1 MICRM
6 PPMLVNRLLTVLVVE
21 VVQGHA
27 LYLHPLFFA
36 GLKWQLL
43 YIHPRFLGCAPSA
56 HLLVQSP
63 MVTDQGVNVVVLSTS
78 SADKM
83 AKRGNPLGLTPDSM
97 LVGLRAPIPG
107 RRLVWP
113 RRR

>member
-27 LYLHPLFFA
+27 LYLHPCS
-36 GLKWQLL
+36 LL
-43 YIHPRFLGCAPSA
+43 VSNGSCCTYPRFLGCAPSA

-83 AKRGNPLGLTPDSM
+83 AKRGNPLGLRPDSM

>member
-1 MICRM
+1 M
-6 PPMLVNRLLTVLVVE
+6 
-21 VVQGHA
+21 A

-63 MVTDQGVNVVVLSTS
+63 MVTDQGMNAVTS

-83 AKRGNPLGLTPDSM
+83 TKRGNPLGLTPDSM
-97 LVGLRAPIPG
+97 LVGFRASCIPG

-113 RRR
+113 CRC

>member
-1 MICRM
+1 
-6 PPMLVNRLLTVLVVE
+6 
-21 VVQGHA
+21 
-27 LYLHPLFFA
+27 
-36 GLKWQLL
+36 
-43 YIHPRFLGCAPSA
+43 
-56 HLLVQSP
+56 

-83 AKRGNPLGLTPDSM
+83 AKRGNPLGLRPDSM